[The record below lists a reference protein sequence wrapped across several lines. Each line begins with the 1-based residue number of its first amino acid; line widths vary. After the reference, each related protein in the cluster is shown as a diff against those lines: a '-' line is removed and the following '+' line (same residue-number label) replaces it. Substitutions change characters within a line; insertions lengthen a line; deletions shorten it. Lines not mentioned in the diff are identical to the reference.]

1 MTVYNTPVITSTR
14 NPKIQDIRALQ
25 SRAKRRR
32 EAGAFII
39 EGIRLAEEALAVG
52 WQVQLALYTGDLP
65 ERGQRILRRL
75 RDAKVPLEEVSAD
88 VMAAASDTPTPQGLL
103 LQLPAGTLEL
113 ELKLDLVLVLDA
125 IQDPGNLGTLLR
137 SAVAAGAGAALLG
150 PGCADAFSPKVLR
163 AAMGAHFTMP
173 ILEWNWGQIGDLL
186 SQRELPLYLA
196 EVSAGQRYDL
206 VDMTQP
212 IALLVGN
219 EAHGPGDEARLLA
232 HDGVHIPIP
241 GDAESLNAA
250 VAGSVL
256 LFEAA
261 RQRRAKA
268 GA

>member
-1 MTVYNTPVITSTR
+1 MITSTR

-32 EAGAFII
+32 EVGAFII
-39 EGIRLAEEALAVG
+39 EGVRLAEEALAVG
-52 WQVQLALYTGDLP
+52 WPVQLAIYTKGLDQ
-65 ERGQRILRRL
+65 RGQRIIRRL
-75 RDAKVPLEEVSAD
+75 RDAKVSLEEVSED
-88 VMAAASDTPTPQGLL
+88 VMTAASDTPSPQGILM
-103 LQLPAGTLEL
+103 QLPAGSLEINERL
-113 ELKLDLVLVLDA
+113 RLALVLDA

-163 AAMGAHFTMP
+163 AGMGAHFTMP
-173 ILEWNWGQIGDLL
+173 ILELDWGQIGDLL
-186 SQRELPLYLA
+186 RTQELPLYVA
-196 EVSAGQRYDL
+196 EVSGGQRYDQ

-212 IALLVGN
+212 LALLVGN
-219 EAHGPGDEARLLA
+219 EAHGAGDEARLLA

-241 GDAESLNAA
+241 GEVESLNAA

-261 RQRRAKA
+261 RQRRVQSSA
-268 GA
+268 